1 MRPRSV
7 LIVDDHEAF
16 RESARGVLVAEGFEV
31 VGTAPDGRAAIDALV
46 DLDPD
51 VVLLD
56 VHLPG
61 IDGFTVAAEIAALEH
76 PPAVV
81 LTSSRA
87 AQAEH
92 YPRVLSDDLARHFA
106 GYPAQQPTERGGVI
120 AGVTT
125 PSSRRCQMVVD
136 AILGRRT
143 RTRLT

>member
-1 MRPRSV
+1 M
-7 LIVDDHEAF
+7 
-16 RESARGVLVAEGFEV
+16 LVAEGFEV

-61 IDGFTVAAEIAALEH
+61 IDGFTVAAEYRGPLAEH

-87 AQAEH
+87 ASSFGSLIDRAPVRGFLAKDE
-92 YPRVLSDDLARHFA
+92 LSGAALAAFL
-106 GYPAQQPTERGGVI
+106 
-120 AGVTT
+120 
-125 PSSRRCQMVVD
+125 D
-136 AILGRRT
+136 
-143 RTRLT
+143 